1 MWPSSLALD
10 MSVEKEEEK
19 LMSRLVFP
27 LPERIS
33 LRRRM
38 TSCYQLR
45 KEAEWSRLSLSH
57 FDIAEIEYGKE
68 KEGRNMLHVL
78 RVM

>member
-1 MWPSSLALD
+1 MSPLWPSSLALD
-10 MSVEKEEEK
+10 MSVEKEEEE
-19 LMSRLVFP
+19 LMKRLVFP

-57 FDIAEIEYGKE
+57 FDIAEIEYDKE
-68 KEGRNMLHVL
+68 QEGRNM
-78 RVM
+78 